1 MPVETLTTLVI
12 APLPGKKPL
21 SLGMDTSGFVDIN
34 LAPLRTANVAIDNFS
49 YVTFSSRPITT

>member
-12 APLPGKKPL
+12 APLPGKT
-21 SLGMDTSGFVDIN
+21 SLFRYDTSGFVDIN

-49 YVTFSSRPITT
+49 YVTFSSKPITT

>member
-34 LAPLRTANVAIDNFS
+34 LAPLRTANVAIDNFHMLP
-49 YVTFSSRPITT
+49 FRLNQ

>member
-12 APLPGKKPL
+12 APLPGKNL
-21 SLGMDTSGFVDIN
+21 SLGIDTSGLVDIN

-49 YVTFSSRPITT
+49 YVTFSSKPITT

>member
-12 APLPGKKPL
+12 APLPGKT

-34 LAPLRTANVAIDNFS
+34 LAPLRTANVALIIFHMLPFHLNQ
-49 YVTFSSRPITT
+49 

>member
-12 APLPGKKPL
+12 APLPGKTL

-34 LAPLRTANVAIDNFS
+34 LAPLRTANVAIDNFHMLP
-49 YVTFSSRPITT
+49 FHLNQ